1 MSLVKI
7 DEWVKGKCLGMVL
20 LVLLLCFTFACRDT
34 EGDKAELE
42 EFRLQADI
50 EDQNMGIVRRAHS
63 EVWSQANMAAVDEL
77 YAPEYVAHWTSS
89 PDTRGPAELKKLISE
104 AHAAIPDYEEEVRQI
119 VAGGSLVVTRFSSGG
134 TFTGTVMGVVIK
146 NKKVRRQGM
155 AIHRLAAGKIIEQWT
170 IEDDLSLMRQLG
182 LELKPRGVTK

>member
-1 MSLVKI
+1 M
-7 DEWVKGKCLGMVL
+7 
-20 LVLLLCFTFACRDT
+20 A
-34 EGDKAELE
+34 
-42 EFRLQADI
+42 
-50 EDQNMGIVRRAHS
+50 IVRRAHS
-63 EVWSQANMAAVDEL
+63 EAWSKANLAAVDEI

-89 PDTRGPAELKKLISE
+89 PDTRGPEELKKLILE
-104 AHAAIPDYEEEVRQI
+104 AHTAIPDYEEDLRQI

-134 TFTGTVMGVVIK
+134 TFTGKVMGIAVK

-155 AIHRLAAGKIIEQWT
+155 AIHRLADGKIIEQWT